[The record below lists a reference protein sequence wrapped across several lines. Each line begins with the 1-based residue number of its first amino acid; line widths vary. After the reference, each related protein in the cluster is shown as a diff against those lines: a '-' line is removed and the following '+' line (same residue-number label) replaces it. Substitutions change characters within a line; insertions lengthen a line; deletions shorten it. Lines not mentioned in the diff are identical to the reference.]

1 MESKV
6 IKQQLEINK
15 IRNEIEAKKG
25 AIKAYRMHIKDKAI
39 RRQNRIA
46 LLKRQQKRCP
56 DCDIG
61 FNSELQLQN
70 HINTIHTEDKEYM
83 IKIAKDYNEKM
94 QEDDEE
100 EQEVIK
106 DLIQETQANMLST
119 IRNETG
125 ALRDNLIESKRF
137 REDEFNKL
145 ETKHDEYRRELEEE
159 KHVEKQIMNQNDIAP
174 LMQNFEKEI
183 KNMFKEVH
191 IKLEKDEE
199 MERGKDENFRKI
211 ENDYLHRIEKQNKKI
226 NELKSSQNDLKE
238 TIERQ
243 SIQDMSNTFNRLDMI
258 QPVGAAANVDSQRQH
273 QKQIEKE
280 KQEREIN
287 QMETEDLRMKQIILN
302 EKSEKEKQD
311 LENKLKKESEARL
324 ELEIKRQEKLAQRQ
338 IEELEE
344 KRELEMKEL
353 EQRRI
358 RDEEF
363 QKELEEENKRIAEA
377 KHQEKIQNIENER
390 QRIEQ
395 EQAEKIR
402 ILEEEQVKLNDT
414 SQIDSVHEKAKKEL
428 EEELQNLK

>member
-6 IKQQLEINK
+6 IKQQMEINK

-61 FNSELQLQN
+61 FNSEEQLQN

-199 MERGKDENFRKI
+199 MEREKDENFRKI
-211 ENDYLHRIEKQNKKI
+211 ENDYLHRIDKQNKKI

-238 TIERQ
+238 TIECQ

-311 LENKLKKESEARL
+311 LENKLKEESEIRL
-324 ELEIKRQEKLAQRQ
+324 KLEIQKQERLAQRQ